1 MANFETINLEKG
13 MYQSGKSLTEVLEAL
28 DPSENYKGT
37 ALEGLDA
44 FSPYMAKTYN

>member
-1 MANFETINLEKG
+1 MATFENITLEKG
-13 MYQSGKSLTEVLEAL
+13 MYQSGKSLTEVLEAM

-44 FSPYMAKTYN
+44 FSPHLARTNN

>member
-1 MANFETINLEKG
+1 MSNFETIKLDKGLYTASKGFTAALE
-13 MYQSGKSLTEVLEAL
+13 EI

-44 FSPYMAKTYN
+44 FER